1 MTTILNT
8 GSDAEMYILDLMKQR
23 TVTDKEISGKIIL
36 VGPKGCGKVAVA
48 NMLVQGKL
56 LATNRIPEE
65 SKEEVREGRA
75 SLQIVDGRGW
85 IVCVVDEFDDFK
97 VGYSDEA
104 VTVRQ
109 NLKYVLREG
118 KAKEDW
124 GFNAFCLVLRCDQV
138 MKFAMDWYAE
148 GFRKLLDDAV
158 KRLVLIVTDCDRSWI
173 ENHEKIISRN
183 YADFVFVPVQF
194 NYDENLPNMS
204 SSQCDASLKALD
216 DTFARKNF
224 LSEKLGSKKKNL
236 KSVVA
241 PQPEQQQQ
249 IDFGNSRLPPT
260 YNILI
265 IGQTQSGK
273 STLVQAFQR
282 YENPNCKLDPTKIGR
297 GVTSCTT
304 EVLRES
310 ISTNLPEYHI
320 VSSNTKE
327 PIKLLKFFENS
338 KDPQDRKVTLGIAKA
353 EQNRSS
359 FQIFDTPG
367 LDDTDGSDVSHIRKI
382 LEKIMKV
389 GKIHLVIVVVNSQAH
404 FSEGH
409 KKALLT
415 YKNVLSTLGEVMI
428 FLHTKVPIDQQT
440 SRNDDVRKTMQQRYN
455 IINGIMQSDVPHLT
469 IDNNINESDPA
480 RKCVTLNRIAEILR
494 LAIFNK
500 PVIVA
505 TMSIHKTEKMIEV
518 DSTVVQHF
526 RDILREK
533 DNAYMALDASYQ
545 LRARIDNVERSINQM
560 EDYIRCH
567 ETSDL
572 FETYFNHFNENWRFF
587 YIRDVIV
594 FECPPQPY
602 PIDDKK
608 VLSTAV
614 NVLSEQ
620 GGRGH
625 DHWMIRFKRKQF
637 ENGSFYVRLFTEKR
651 HRFRREISICKT
663 QLNVLKSELAS
674 LRQEMEIQAQR
685 LRATNG
691 QAAIEG
697 LSQAMIDELVNTRK
711 KYTRIIHQIDT
722 TTLSWEMF
730 KDLDELGAYKG
741 SDVELSV
748 WKVRKE
754 RGIMD
759 KEIFAKTILVG
770 PNGDGKAAVAN
781 MLIQGKL
788 FLRNCVTEESVADEQ
803 MERATLQL
811 VDGRGWV
818 VCIVDGIE
826 DLVEGESEEAVSVKQ
841 DLLHVMKE
849 GEADSGWGFNMFC
862 LVLRSDH
869 VFNAEAVRHTLSF
882 RRLFANNT
890 GRLVLI
896 VTGVN
901 DKWVTENK
909 ERLESEFGD
918 FLVVPV
924 QFLFDENMP
933 NMGVLQRLF
942 GSKKR
947 NDVAPKAIAQRSAA
961 TEYSSSTPIYNILVL
976 GQSQSGK
983 STLIQAIRKYAN
995 PTCTID
1001 FEKIGDGNRSHTRDV
1016 VTEHV
1021 YTDLPEYEVIDTKKN
1036 EPIKIVQFF
1045 EQPRKYRE
1053 EMNQTRDRS
1062 LRPVPNPESKVCH
1075 FQIFDTPGLDDTD
1088 GIDVRHI
1095 RKTLSDIRA
1104 AREIHLVI
1112 IMVNSQVPI
1121 SQGLQDALKTYKT
1134 VFSIMG
1140 DLMIFLHSKVRNE
1153 HQTPGDTGRWPVI
1166 QQRFKLLDE
1175 IMKQKI
1181 PHFMINCDFEEES
1194 PVHNCF
1200 TYNKILSILQLATFN
1215 EPVQVD
1221 AMPLHKTGKMI
1232 EVDEVVAQH
1241 YKALF
1246 ESEDRT
1252 CKQLDIAYQLKTR
1265 IDDALRSIEELKSFI
1280 RNHDTDRLVL
1290 IFQERF
1296 DENWRYFY
1304 RREPIV
1310 YEYKPHSY
1318 PIDRVDVLMF
1328 SVAVMESAGGKGF
1341 DYWRVKFIRDQFKFG
1356 TYHVKLYTK
1365 QRNKFR
1371 REISVR
1377 RTQLMVLENE
1387 LESLEEQQ
1395 RVRLQQLREARNGA
1409 ILDPLSEA
1417 AIAEIMN
1424 RRERYARILGLI
1436 SNPTLTWGMYRAL
1449 DEAKAY
1455 EGKPAVCSVKVQ
1467 AFYSTYQPSLNGQ

>member
-1 MTTILNT
+1 MLT
-8 GSDAEMYILDLMKQR
+8 LM
-23 TVTDKEISGKIIL
+23 
-36 VGPKGCGKVAVA
+36 
-48 NMLVQGKL
+48 
-56 LATNRIPEE
+56 
-65 SKEEVREGRA
+65 
-75 SLQIVDGRGW
+75 
-85 IVCVVDEFDDFK
+85 
-97 VGYSDEA
+97 
-104 VTVRQ
+104 
-109 NLKYVLREG
+109 
-118 KAKEDW
+118 
-124 GFNAFCLVLRCDQV
+124 
-138 MKFAMDWYAE
+138 
-148 GFRKLLDDAV
+148 
-158 KRLVLIVTDCDRSWI
+158 
-173 ENHEKIISRN
+173 
-183 YADFVFVPVQF
+183 
-194 NYDENLPNMS
+194 
-204 SSQCDASLKALD
+204 
-216 DTFARKNF
+216 DT
-224 LSEKLGSKKKNL
+224 
-236 KSVVA
+236 
-241 PQPEQQQQ
+241 
-249 IDFGNSRLPPT
+249 
-260 YNILI
+260 
-265 IGQTQSGK
+265 
-273 STLVQAFQR
+273 
-282 YENPNCKLDPTKIGR
+282 
-297 GVTSCTT
+297 
-304 EVLRES
+304 
-310 ISTNLPEYHI
+310 
-320 VSSNTKE
+320 
-327 PIKLLKFFENS
+327 
-338 KDPQDRKVTLGIAKA
+338 
-353 EQNRSS
+353 
-359 FQIFDTPG
+359 
-367 LDDTDGSDVSHIRKI
+367 
-382 LEKIMKV
+382 
-389 GKIHLVIVVVNSQAH
+389 
-404 FSEGH
+404 
-409 KKALLT
+409 
-415 YKNVLSTLGEVMI
+415 
-428 FLHTKVPIDQQT
+428 
-440 SRNDDVRKTMQQRYN
+440 
-455 IINGIMQSDVPHLT
+455 
-469 IDNNINESDPA
+469 
-480 RKCVTLNRIAEILR
+480 
-494 LAIFNK
+494 
-500 PVIVA
+500 
-505 TMSIHKTEKMIEV
+505 
-518 DSTVVQHF
+518 
-526 RDILREK
+526 
-533 DNAYMALDASYQ
+533 
-545 LRARIDNVERSINQM
+545 
-560 EDYIRCH
+560 
-567 ETSDL
+567 
-572 FETYFNHFNENWRFF
+572 
-587 YIRDVIV
+587 
-594 FECPPQPY
+594 
-602 PIDDKK
+602 
-608 VLSTAV
+608 
-614 NVLSEQ
+614 
-620 GGRGH
+620 
-625 DHWMIRFKRKQF
+625 
-637 ENGSFYVRLFTEKR
+637 
-651 HRFRREISICKT
+651 
-663 QLNVLKSELAS
+663 
-674 LRQEMEIQAQR
+674 
-685 LRATNG
+685 
-691 QAAIEG
+691 
-697 LSQAMIDELVNTRK
+697 
-711 KYTRIIHQIDT
+711 
-722 TTLSWEMF
+722 
-730 KDLDELGAYKG
+730 G

-759 KEIFAKTILVG
+759 KEIFAKTILIG
-770 PNGDGKAAVAN
+770 RNGDGKAAVAN

-788 FLRNCVTEESVADEQ
+788 FLRNCVTEKSAADEQ
-803 MERATLQL
+803 VERATLQL

-841 DLLHVMKE
+841 ELSHVMKE
-849 GEADSGWGFNMFC
+849 GDADSTWGFNMFC

-869 VFNAEAVRHTLSF
+869 VFSAETARHILSF
-882 RRLFANNT
+882 RRLFADNA

-896 VTGVN
+896 VTGTN
-901 DKWVTENK
+901 DKWITDNK

-918 FLVVPV
+918 FTVVPV

-947 NDVAPKAIAQRSAA
+947 NDVAPKTIAQRSAA
-961 TEYSSSTPIYNILVL
+961 IEYSSSTPIYNILVL

-995 PTCTID
+995 PNCTID

-1062 LRPVPNPESKVCH
+1062 LRPVPNPESKICH
-1075 FQIFDTPGLDDTD
+1075 FQIFDTPGLDDTE

-1200 TYNKILSILQLATFN
+1200 THNKILSILQLATFN

-1341 DYWRVKFIRDQFKFG
+1341 DYWKVKFIRDQFKFG